1 MCTFISVQYSLLS
14 TVRGML
20 YSFDNHNQEESVGSV
35 FTNGN
40 WTKIGQVKDFP
51 TDALTPPM
59 PIFAIPYFVRV

>member
-1 MCTFISVQYSLLS
+1 
-14 TVRGML
+14 ML

-51 TDALTPPM
+51 SDELTPPM